1 MQQTNRQDMV
11 KLVYHPQE
19 TKPATIYEP
28 PLDSTEASKV
38 NQYKS
43 FKGSRTQQAKTPQ
56 VQIKQ
61 MGKLSQSKVMKKA
74 TTGVDENQSSQ
85 TNSPLLPPKNSSL
98 LSPDVQRRGTQAI
111 KLSLI

>member
-1 MQQTNRQDMV
+1 MM
-11 KLVYHPQE
+11 KLVYQPQE

-28 PLDSTEASKV
+28 PIDSSEASKV

-61 MGKLSQSKVMKKA
+61 MGKLSQSKGMKKA
-74 TTGVDENQSSQ
+74 HPPVDEHHSSQ
-85 TNSPLLPPKNSSL
+85 TNSPLLPPKN
-98 LSPDVQRRGTQAI
+98 
-111 KLSLI
+111 